1 MEKSKQELDL
11 FHDYLIDFSNNLK
24 QYGKLSYNVYN
35 LKYFVYDTPEKSKP
49 FIQREIK
56 INNDKLTVNLTPQT
70 VFNKTKVE
78 TRYLGEVEDD
88 IFSFIM
94 YSYSKNPQ
102 FIQNRHCV
110 MITLK
115 EINSIFKYNF
125 KKIKESLDLLSKYK
139 VYFNMNNFNGVLPVQ
154 FIDGFVYDQKTRKT
168 LVYIPFEIKQFIEDN
183 RYIIMNYQQLFSLKN
198 RISKLLYK
206 RINITNMMNFENK
219 VQFLKL
225 PETICSFLRN
235 YGIEYKTRYQKS
247 RLFNEVVKG
256 LDELKEHNII
266 SSYNLIPIEKSY
278 EEDTRIIKTKR
289 LIDDYRVELFLH
301 PNFCLKYSV
310 SQKGKKLLEVY

>member
-1 MEKSKQELDL
+1 MAKDKQELDL
-11 FHDYLIDFSNNLK
+11 FHDYLLDFSNNLK

-35 LKYFVYDTPEKSKP
+35 LKYFVYDSPEKSKP
-49 FIQREIK
+49 CVQREIK
-56 INNDKLTVNLTPQT
+56 INNEKMTVNLTPQT

-102 FIQNRHCV
+102 YITNRHCV

-125 KKIKESLDLLSKYK
+125 KKIRESLDLLSKYK
-139 VYFNMNNFNGVLPVQ
+139 VYFNMNNFQGVLPVQ
-154 FIDGFVYDQKTRKT
+154 FIDGFVYDQRTRKT
-168 LVYIPFEIKQFIEDN
+168 LVYIPSEIKQFIDDN
-183 RYIIMNYQQLFSLKN
+183 KFIIMNYQQLFSLKN
-198 RISKLLYK
+198 RISKLIYK
-206 RINITNMMNFENK
+206 RINITNVMNFENK
-219 VQFLKL
+219 VQYLKL
-225 PETICSFLRN
+225 PETVCSFLRN
-235 YGIEYKTRYQKS
+235 YGIEYRTRSQKS
-247 RLFNEVVKG
+247 RLFNEIKDG
-256 LDELKEHNII
+256 LEELKEHNII
-266 SSYNLIPIEKSY
+266 TSYKLTNIEK
-278 EEDTRIIKTKR
+278 EHIMKDNRMVKVV
-289 LIDDYRVELFLH
+289 DDYMLELYLD

>member
-11 FHDYLIDFSNNLK
+11 FHDYLVDFQNNLK
-24 QYGKLSYNVYN
+24 QYGKLHYSVYN

-49 FIQREIK
+49 CIQREIK
-56 INNDKLTVNLTPQT
+56 INDEKMLVNLTPQSI
-70 VFNKTKVE
+70 FNKEKVE

-94 YSYSKNPQ
+94 YAYSRNPQ
-102 FIQNRHCV
+102 YITNRHCV

-125 KKIKESLDLLSKYK
+125 KKIRESLDLLSKYK
-139 VYFNMNNFNGVLPVQ
+139 VYFNMKSFQGVLPVQ
-154 FIDGFVYDQKTRKT
+154 FIDGFVYDNKTKKT
-168 LVYIPFEIKQFIEDN
+168 LVYIPYEIKQFIDDN
-183 RYIIMNYQQLFSLKN
+183 KYIIMNYQQLFSLKN

-206 RINITNMMNFENK
+206 RINITNRPDFENK
-219 VQFLKL
+219 VQYLKL
-225 PETICSFLRN
+225 PETICSFLKN
-235 YGIEYKTRYQKS
+235 YGIEYRTRSQKS
-247 RLFNEVVKG
+247 RLFYEIKDG
-256 LDELKEHNII
+256 LEELKEHEII
-266 SSYNLIPIEKSY
+266 SSYKMTEITGKHLFADGKHYYKSV
-278 EEDTRIIKTKR
+278 
-289 LIDDYRVELFLH
+289 DDYSVELYLN